1 MGVCLEPE
9 QGKLIMVTELMPR
22 GSVFDLLHNS
32 DGMDCL
38 SHCYLAFVLAQRGA
52 HLNSCVVIPCP
63 DEISFKQRMRF
74 ARDTA
79 LGVNWLHL
87 SNPPILYVFSPLHP
101 VL

>member
-32 DGMDCL
+32 DGIDCL
-38 SHCYLAFVLAQRGA
+38 SHCYLAFGVDLS
-52 HLNSCVVIPCP
+52 SCVVFPWP

>member
-1 MGVCLEPE
+1 
-9 QGKLIMVTELMPR
+9 
-22 GSVFDLLHNS
+22 
-32 DGMDCL
+32 
-38 SHCYLAFVLAQRGA
+38 
-52 HLNSCVVIPCP
+52 
-63 DEISFKQRMRF
+63 MRF